1 MPGRSSARSDPLR
14 KNGEAMPKVE
24 FHFDFG
30 SPNAYLAHLVIPE
43 IEQRTGAKFEYV
55 PVLLGGVYKLTG
67 NRSPAE
73 SLAGIKNKPQYER
86 LETARFL
93 KRHGIAHFRQNP
105 FFPVNTLTIMR
116 GAIAAQRLGVF
127 ERYVDEIYRHMWSE
141 PKKLDDPV
149 VLRAA
154 LIESGFDADRFA
166 ELVQDAGVKA
176 QLLDNTERSVARG
189 TFGSP
194 TFFVGD
200 EIFFGKDRL
209 RDVEEMI
216 LTARTRRPANLD
228 VMLKQ
233 FEQPDEARRF
243 EKGKFEIVRIGGM
256 TIGRA
261 TYEPGWKWSLHVGP
275 AVGASS
281 CPVEHVGIVVS
292 GRATAA
298 MDNGTIFEMRPG
310 DLFHI
315 APGHDSWVV
324 GDEPYVSLH
333 FLGVEHYAN
342 HS

>member
-1 MPGRSSARSDPLR
+1 MA
-14 KNGEAMPKVE
+14 KVE

-67 NRSPAE
+67 NRSPGE
-73 SLAGIKNKPQYER
+73 SLAGIKNKPDYER
-86 LETARFL
+86 LETARFI
-93 KRHGIAHFRQNP
+93 KRHGITRFRQNP

-116 GAIAAQRLGVF
+116 GALAAQNLGVF

-141 PKKLDDPV
+141 PKKLDDPA

-154 LIESGFDADRFA
+154 LLASGFDAERFG

-216 LTARTRRPANLD
+216 LTARSRRPANLD
-228 VMLKQ
+228 VMLKR
-233 FEQPDEARRF
+233 FEQPDEVRRF

-298 MDNGTIFEMRPG
+298 MDNGTMFEMRPG

-315 APGHDSWVV
+315 APGHDSWVI

-333 FLGVEHYAN
+333 FLGADHYAD